1 MESATQVV
9 RESSS
14 RTQRRAGGSLIEECR
29 LAIRSQGNAASHVI
43 EVFGEL
49 DIATAPRLDEELRRI
64 EGLDGKQVLLDL
76 RGLDFIDSE
85 GVRVLLAAAR
95 RFRSGSTRL
104 RMFRGGPEI
113 ERILR
118 ILGLDNDL
126 PFLD

>member
-9 RESSS
+9 GESSS
-14 RTQRRAGGSLIEECR
+14 GTQLRAGGSLIEER
-29 LAIRSQGNAASHVI
+29 PLAIRSERGGPSHLI

-49 DIATAPRLDEELRRI
+49 DIATAPRLDDELRRI
-64 EGLDGKQVLLDL
+64 EALDGKQVLLDL

-85 GVRVLLAAAR
+85 GVRVLLAATR

>member
-9 RESSS
+9 GESSS
-14 RTQRRAGGSLIEECR
+14 RTQRRAGGAFEER
-29 LAIRSQGNAASHVI
+29 PLAIRSERDGPSHLI

-64 EGLDGKQVLLDL
+64 EALDQKQVLLDL

-85 GVRVLLAAAR
+85 GVRVLLAATR

-118 ILGLDNDL
+118 ILGLDKDL